1 MPKDCAVLF
10 HQADLSIHMRAR
22 GTHDLSAALAGIV
35 RESRVASGL
44 CTVFV
49 HHTSASLM
57 ICENADQDV
66 QRDLERFLSRLVP
79 DGDALFQHTAE
90 GPDDMPSH
98 VRSILTQTSLGL
110 PIKRGKLDLGV
121 WQGVYLYEHRH
132 APHDRRV
139 SVTIVGTAG
148 EP

>member
-1 MPKDCAVLF
+1 
-10 HQADLSIHMRAR
+10 MRGR
-22 GTHDLSAALAGIV
+22 GTHDLTSALAGCV
-35 RESRVASGL
+35 HEAGVSRGL

-57 ICENADQDV
+57 ICENADVDV
-66 QRDLERFLSRLVP
+66 QKDLERFLARLVP
-79 DGDALFQHTAE
+79 DGDKLFEHTAE

-110 PIKRGKLDLGV
+110 PIKDRKLDLGV

-132 APHDRRV
+132 APHRRRI
-139 SVTIVGTAG
+139 SVTIVG